1 MQSAFN
7 ILNRNVVTIGNEKAH
22 ESADKMYYFLVL
34 NLNPPK
40 NDHLY
45 ITSIE

>member
-22 ESADKMYYFLVL
+22 ESADKMYYFLVF

-45 ITSIE
+45 ITNIE